1 MPGKFPEGDKHKPLM
16 KNRYMKNGEVQFHN
30 WDGLQYDMSMKA
42 AGYNPV
48 YYRKL
53 IAKVYDVIKNSENK
67 EPVEVTKI
75 AEKCKISLEL
85 TILVVKMLDKAEVA
99 TFDPKNYLVSQ
110 LVEKSDED

>member
-1 MPGKFPEGDKHKPLM
+1 MSKFPEGNTHQFRM
-16 KNRYMKNGEVQFHN
+16 KNRYMKGGKVHYHN

-42 AGYNPV
+42 AGYNPA

-85 TILVVKMLDKAEVA
+85 TILVVKMLDKAEVV

>member
-16 KNRYMKNGEVQFHN
+16 KNRYMKGGKVHYHN

-42 AGYNPV
+42 VGYNPA

-99 TFDPKNYLVSQ
+99 NFDPKNYLASQ